1 MWVFHKLR
9 DKYIA
14 KHGSIRGG
22 RWIWNNVS
30 TMTSQAIDTIIFI
43 LLTFWGTVPNIW
55 AVVISQCVLKLI
67 LAAFDTPIF
76 YLLTQEET
84 K

>member
-14 KHGSIRGG
+14 KHGSVRGG
-22 RWIWNNVS
+22 RWIWNNAS

-43 LLTFWGTVPNIW
+43 LLAFWGTVPNIW
-55 AVVISQCVLKLI
+55 AMVISQYVLKLV
-67 LAAFDTPIF
+67 LAALDTPVF